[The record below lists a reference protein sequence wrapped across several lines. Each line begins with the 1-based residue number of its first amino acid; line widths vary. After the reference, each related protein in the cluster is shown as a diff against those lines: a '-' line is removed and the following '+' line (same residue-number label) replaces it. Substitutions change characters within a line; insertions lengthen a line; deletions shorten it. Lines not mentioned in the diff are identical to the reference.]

1 VTTTFSTDAQIDAT
15 ETLARTALS
24 AYSTASVDRATARGE
39 GTPSDFAV
47 TNYDALRVEAQ
58 RQLYLDLAARGI
70 SSASITD
77 SDPLQVVEIALTL
90 ANLFEAVGQWNGT
103 TPDIYARKGAWYRER
118 YERAVAVV
126 NPRAYQRPTGG
137 SFEWGRG

>member
-1 VTTTFSTDAQIDAT
+1 MTTTFSTDAQIDAT
-15 ETLARTALS
+15 EILARTALS
-24 AYSTASVDRATARGE
+24 AYSTASVDRG
-39 GTPSDFAV
+39 GSAV
-47 TNYDALRVEAQ
+47 TDYDALRVEAQ

-70 SSASITD
+70 SSTSITD
-77 SDPLQVVEIALTL
+77 TDPLQVVEIALTL

-126 NPRAYQRPTGG
+126 NPRTYQRPTGG

>member
-1 VTTTFSTDAQIDAT
+1 MTTTFSTDAQIDAT
-15 ETLARTALS
+15 EILARTALS
-24 AYSTASVDRATARGE
+24 AYSTASVDRGGST
-39 GTPSDFAV
+39 V
-47 TNYDALRVEAQ
+47 TDYDALRVEAQ

-77 SDPLQVVEIALTL
+77 TDPLQVVEIALTL
-90 ANLFEAVGQWNGT
+90 ANLFEAVGQWSGT
-103 TPDIYARKGAWYRER
+103 TPDVYARKGAWYRER

-126 NPRAYQRPTGG
+126 NPRTYQRPTGG